1 MPWEAILTIGAIAAA
16 LIALGTLVNRIYK
29 IAKRIDE
36 AVGVDDQGRTLS
48 QRLSSVEEQLK
59 MPDGRTITEKINAIE
74 REQVVLQ
81 SQVGT
86 MQRLLSAVLR
96 RSGEAPL
103 VES

>member
-1 MPWEAILTIGAIAAA
+1 MPWEAILTIGAICGA

-48 QRLSSVEEQLK
+48 QRLSSVEEQLR

-74 REQVVLQ
+74 REQVSLQ
-81 SQVGT
+81 SQVGM

-96 RSGEAPL
+96 RSGEATV
-103 VES
+103 VEP

>member
-1 MPWEAILTIGAIAAA
+1 
-16 LIALGTLVNRIYK
+16 LGTLVNRIYK

-96 RSGEAPL
+96 RNGEATV

>member
-96 RSGEAPL
+96 RNGEATV

>member
-96 RSGEAPL
+96 RSGEATV

>member
-103 VES
+103 VEP